1 MSRLLSHEIINL
13 GSPLSEISKVFKV
26 SILLEVL
33 ESCWNILAEASPY
46 ILFGFF
52 AAGILKGLIPDSL
65 VAKHLGGSSKRSVIK
80 ASLFGIPLPLCS
92 CGVIPAAIGLRRQ
105 GAGRGAS
112 AAFLVSTP
120 ESGVDSIAIT
130 YALLDPVMTVLRP
143 VAAFVTATV
152 TGLLIN
158 LLPEAP
164 AIVIE
169 TEPLPTPLEESAG
182 DNPSMLQRMR
192 EGLGYAFGELLK
204 DIGGWLLVGVA
215 IAGLISFLV
224 PDDFFTF
231 LQGHNF
237 ISMLAM
243 LIIGIPLYICASAST
258 PVAAALILK
267 GISPGAALVF
277 LLAGPATNAATLTLV
292 GRFWGRATTIVYLS
306 SIALCSLALGALTD
320 LLYDFAGWDIAAQI
334 QTVVE
339 LGPSLFDNLSAVLVL
354 VLWGINFLPSKK
366 KADSCCG

>member
-1 MSRLLSHEIINL
+1 M
-13 GSPLSEISKVFKV
+13 
-26 SILLEVL
+26 
-33 ESCWNILAEASPY
+33 
-46 ILFGFF
+46 
-52 AAGILKGLIPDSL
+52 
-65 VAKHLGGSSKRSVIK
+65 VARHLGGNSKLSVVK

-143 VAAFVTATV
+143 VAAFITATV

-158 LLPEAP
+158 LLPDEPTVALEAGADESP
-164 AIVIE
+164 A
-169 TEPLPTPLEESAG
+169 EEIPVENQGLWQRIG
-182 DNPSMLQRMR
+182 D
-192 EGLGYAFGELLK
+192 GLSYAFGGLLK

-215 IAGLISFLV
+215 IAGLIGFLV
-224 PDDFFTF
+224 PDDLFVF

-237 ISMLAM
+237 LSMLAM
-243 LIIGIPLYICASAST
+243 LLIGIPIYICASAST
-258 PVAAALILK
+258 PIAAALILK

-292 GRFWGRATTIVYLS
+292 GRFWGRAATTVYLF
-306 SIALCSLALGALTD
+306 SIAVCSLALGGLTD
-320 LLYDFAGWDIAAQI
+320 LLYGFAGWDIVGQI
-334 QTVVE
+334 QEVIE
-339 LGPSLFDNLSAVLVL
+339 HGPSLFDNVAAIFLLG
-354 VLWGINFLPSKK
+354 LWGKNFLPNRHGSV
-366 KADSCCG
+366 DDCSCSAEKDT

>member
-1 MSRLLSHEIINL
+1 ML
-13 GSPLSEISKVFKV
+13 
-26 SILLEVL
+26 SILLEIL

-46 ILFGFF
+46 ILFGFL
-52 AAGILKGLIPDSL
+52 AAGILKALIPDSL
-65 VAKHLGGSSKRSVIK
+65 VARHLGGNSKTSVIK

-143 VAAFVTATV
+143 LAAFVTATV

-158 LLPEAP
+158 LLPEEP
-164 AIVIE
+164 AVALE
-169 TEPLPTPLEESAG
+169 TELSALPTEDSAVEKT
-182 DNPSMLQRMR
+182 NIWQRIR
-192 EGLGYAFGELLK
+192 DGIAYAFGGLLK

-215 IAGLISFLV
+215 VAGLIGYLV
-224 PDDFFTF
+224 PDDLFTF

-237 ISMLAM
+237 LSMLAM
-243 LIIGIPLYICASAST
+243 LLIGIPLYICASAST
-258 PVAAALILK
+258 PIAAALILK

-292 GRFWGRATTIVYLS
+292 GRFWGRAATTVYLL
-306 SIALCSLALGALTD
+306 SIAVCSLALGGLTD
-320 LLYDFAGWDIAAQI
+320 LLYDFAGWDIVGQI
-334 QTVVE
+334 QAVVE
-339 LGPSLFDNLSAVLVL
+339 HGPSLIDTLAAILL
-354 VLWGINFLPSKK
+354 LGLWGKNFLPNRHGP
-366 KADSCCG
+366 DDDCSCDIEKDT

>member
-1 MSRLLSHEIINL
+1 MLLAI
-13 GSPLSEISKVFKV
+13 
-26 SILLEVL
+26 L

-52 AAGILKGLIPDSL
+52 AAGILKGLIPDAL
-65 VAKHLGGSSKRSVIK
+65 VARHLGGSSKRSVIK

-143 VAAFVTATV
+143 VAAFATATV

-158 LLPEAP
+158 LLPEEP
-164 AIVIE
+164 AIAIE
-169 TEPLPTPLEESAG
+169 TMPPPSTVETSVG
-182 DNPSMLQRMR
+182 DKPGMLQRMR

-215 IAGLISFLV
+215 IAGLIGYLV
-224 PDDFFTF
+224 PDDFFVF

-237 ISMLAM
+237 LSMLAM
-243 LIIGIPLYICASAST
+243 LLIGIPLYICASAST

-277 LLAGPATNAATLTLV
+277 LLAGPATNAATLTLI
-292 GRFWGRATTIVYLS
+292 GRFWGRATTIVYLL
-306 SIALCSLALGALTD
+306 SIAVCSLVLGALTD
-320 LLYDFAGWDIAAQI
+320 QLYNFAGWDIAGQI
-334 QTVVE
+334 QAVVE
-339 LGPSLFDNLSAVLVL
+339 HGPSLFDNLAAVLVL
-354 VLWGINFLPSKK
+354 VLWGINFLPSRKK
-366 KADSCCG
+366 TDGCCDC

>member
-1 MSRLLSHEIINL
+1 LEI
-13 GSPLSEISKVFKV
+13 
-26 SILLEVL
+26 L

-46 ILFGFF
+46 ILFGFL
-52 AAGILKGLIPDSL
+52 AAGILKALIPDSL
-65 VAKHLGGSSKRSVIK
+65 VARHLGGNSKTSVIK

-130 YALLDPVMTVLRP
+130 YALLDPVMTILRP
-143 VAAFVTATV
+143 LAAFITATV

-158 LLPEAP
+158 LLPEEP
-164 AIVIE
+164 AVALE
-169 TEPLPTPLEESAG
+169 AEPSALPADESAVEKM
-182 DNPSMLQRMR
+182 SMWQRIR
-192 EGLGYAFGELLK
+192 DGIVYAFGGLLK

-215 IAGLISFLV
+215 VAGLIGYLV
-224 PDDFFTF
+224 PDDLFTF

-237 ISMLAM
+237 LSMLAM
-243 LIIGIPLYICASAST
+243 LLIGIPLYICASAST
-258 PVAAALILK
+258 PIAAALILK

-292 GRFWGRATTIVYLS
+292 GRFWGRAATTVYLI
-306 SIALCSLALGALTD
+306 SIAVCSLALGGLTD
-320 LLYDFAGWDIAAQI
+320 LLYSFAGWDIVGQI
-334 QTVVE
+334 QAVVE
-339 LGPSLFDNLSAVLVL
+339 HGPSLFDSLAAILL
-354 VLWGINFLPSKK
+354 LGLWGKNFLPNWHGP
-366 KADSCCG
+366 DDDCSCDIEKDT

>member
-1 MSRLLSHEIINL
+1 M
-13 GSPLSEISKVFKV
+13 
-26 SILLEVL
+26 
-33 ESCWNILAEASPY
+33 
-46 ILFGFF
+46 
-52 AAGILKGLIPDSL
+52 
-65 VAKHLGGSSKRSVIK
+65 VARHLGGNSKLSVVK

-143 VAAFVTATV
+143 VAAFITATV

-158 LLPEAP
+158 LLPDEPAVALEAGAGESP
-164 AIVIE
+164 V
-169 TEPLPTPLEESAG
+169 EEIPVENQG
-182 DNPSMLQRMR
+182 LWQRISD
-192 EGLGYAFGELLK
+192 GLSYAFGGLLK

-215 IAGLISFLV
+215 IAGLIGFLV
-224 PDDFFTF
+224 PDDLFVF

-237 ISMLAM
+237 LSMLAM
-243 LIIGIPLYICASAST
+243 LLIGIPIYICASAST
-258 PVAAALILK
+258 PIAAALILK

-292 GRFWGRATTIVYLS
+292 GRFWGRAATTVYLF
-306 SIALCSLALGALTD
+306 SIAVCSLALGGLTD
-320 LLYDFAGWDIAAQI
+320 LLYGFAGWDIVGQI
-334 QTVVE
+334 QEVVE
-339 LGPSLFDNLSAVLVL
+339 HEPSLFDNVAAIFLLG
-354 VLWGINFLPSKK
+354 LWGKNFLPNRHGSV
-366 KADSCCG
+366 DDCSCSAEKDT

>member
-1 MSRLLSHEIINL
+1 M
-13 GSPLSEISKVFKV
+13 
-26 SILLEVL
+26 LLEIL
-33 ESCWNILAEASPY
+33 QSCWNILAEASPY

-52 AAGILKGLIPDSL
+52 AAGILKGLIPDAL
-65 VAKHLGGSSKRSVIK
+65 VARHLGGNSKRSVIK

-92 CGVIPAAIGLRRQ
+92 CGVIPAAIGLQRQ

-143 VAAFVTATV
+143 LAAFATATV

-158 LLPEAP
+158 LLPEDP
-164 AIVIE
+164 AVVID
-169 TEPLPTPLEESAG
+169 TEPTDTKVEEVSE
-182 DNPSMLQRMR
+182 NNSTMFQKMR
-192 EGLGYAFGELLK
+192 EGLSFAFGELLK
-204 DIGGWLLVGVA
+204 DIGGWMLVGIG
-215 IAGLISFLV
+215 IAGLIGYLV

-237 ISMLAM
+237 LSMLAM
-243 LIIGIPLYICASAST
+243 LVIGIPLYICASAST

-277 LLAGPATNAATLTLV
+277 LLVGPATNAATLTLV
-292 GRFWGRATTIVYLS
+292 GRFWGRATTIVYLA
-306 SIALCSLALGALTD
+306 SIAVCSLGLGALTD
-320 LLYDFAGWDIAAQI
+320 LLYSFAGWDIVGQI
-334 QTVVE
+334 QTVIE
-339 LGPSLFDNLSAVLVL
+339 HGPSLFDNLAAVLVL
-354 VLWGINFLPSKK
+354 ILWGINFLPGRKK
-366 KADSCCG
+366 TDGCCDC